1 MAASE
6 IRSSARVAPRSVSV
20 EAATSVTTSPTDAA
34 SLSTAPG
41 ARHVADG
48 AVAHPAG
55 GHGLAGA
62 RLRHRADGQQHAVAL
77 EHLAL
82 VGVVEAGQLDAL
94 ALDVAPDVELGP
106 VRQREDPHVLAD
118 AVPRV
123 EDVPQLGALVL
134 GVPLAEVVAQAD
146 HALLGP
152 GLLLVAPAAAEHPV
166 EAVHRDGLEQRL
178 GLQRVAGAVGPL
190 AQPAVVD
197 PVLHRGD
204 LEPQPE
210 PLDGGVAVG
219 EHLGEVVAGVD
230 VQHRERDRGRPERL
244 CRDVQHDDGVLAAA
258 EQQHRPLELGGDL
271 ADDEH
276 RLALEHVEL
285 AQRRQGGGRRRGR
298 VGGHVG
304 RHGQRLGQGVG
315 GGGHAGCSPHSVLA
329 KPAQRPA
336 RGSSPG
342 ATRWVQGSQP
352 IDG

>member
-1 MAASE
+1 M
-6 IRSSARVAPRSVSV
+6 
-20 EAATSVTTSPTDAA
+20 
-34 SLSTAPG
+34 
-41 ARHVADG
+41 
-48 AVAHPAG
+48 
-55 GHGLAGA
+55 LAG
-62 RLRHRADGQQHAVAL
+62 
-77 EHLAL
+77 
-82 VGVVEAGQLDAL
+82 
-94 ALDVAPDVELGP
+94 
-106 VRQREDPHVLAD
+106 

-146 HALLGP
+146 DPLLGA
-152 GLLLVAPAAAEHPV
+152 GLLLVAPAAAEDAV
-166 EAVHRDGLEQRL
+166 EAVPGDGVEQRL

-204 LEPQPE
+204 LEAQPE

-244 CRDVQHDDGVLAAA
+244 RRDVQHDDGVLAAA
-258 EQQHRPLELGGDL
+258 EEQHRPLELGGDL

-276 RLALEHVEL
+276 RLALEDVEL
-285 AQRRQGGGRRRGR
+285 AEHRQVGRRAAGR
-298 VGGHVG
+298 VTVARRSG
-304 RHGQRLGQGVG
+304 RRWCRSSRVRRSAGSASVQVVVT
-315 GGGHAGCSPHSVLA
+315 GCSPHSVLA

-342 ATRWVQGSQP
+342 STRWVHGSQP